1 MGSKHLEANALF
13 ADLTVA
19 MGESK
24 LKGYMALAKKC
35 GQHDIRKVPG
45 ICFYSLNHLKLRIFA
60 VLLSPRQRPFLF
72 FVCTRKWGEVIEK

>member
-19 MGESK
+19 VGESK

-35 GQHDIRKVPG
+35 RQHDIRN
-45 ICFYSLNHLKLRIFA
+45 SLG
-60 VLLSPRQRPFLF
+60 
-72 FVCTRKWGEVIEK
+72 FVFIA